1 MPYAIHQL
9 IPTLSPALLPFLSLS
24 ATSWKRQHPQWEY
37 RQWTLQEVRELMRHE
52 YPALTQHASDGMLFV
67 AARYFILCREGGLY
81 ADADVECAR
90 PFDGLTAEGR
100 LCLAESADTCGD
112 GRLTDALMLATQQGH
127 PFLRFAL
134 DRMEQEPELLEK
146 TGNALLVQLYEEFE
160 EKDTV
165 KLLPASTVMPC
176 TEDELE
182 LYRRGVLT
190 ENEMQERVGEARS
203 LCYYRLNRRSP
214 ARPIKNRQTEI
225 AYVSTTAGGVG
236 GAFQAGLRIHL
247 GLRSI
252 GLHSTMLVLQS
263 GLTAEENRRYGIRP
277 VRRTAG
283 QPCGYGAAM
292 QPLKAYPHYDMGSH
306 GFDPAEVGVN
316 LVEDIETL
324 NPRLVIL
331 HGVNGGLASIETL
344 GRIRQKVV
352 WRLPDCW
359 AFTGGCYY
367 PGGCTRYLTG
377 CGRCPKLGSED
388 PEDLSH
394 QVWRR
399 KADAWKRLDMTVV
412 VPTQWM
418 KRLAGE
424 SPLLAGRE
432 TVVIPNGLDLSLY
445 RPADRQL
452 ARKALRLPQDRK
464 IILFGAINAFD
475 PRKGFAY
482 LVEAL
487 RQLSGRHKEAYC
499 LAVFG
504 MGGRELGLDIP
515 VRFLGYL
522 RDPYLLRLAY
532 AAADVMAVPSLE
544 EAFGQ
549 TVSEAM
555 ACGTP
560 VVSFLGTGPESIVRH
575 LHSGYLAQYKDA
587 EDLAR
592 GIEWVLADEA
602 HTATLA
608 RNARR
613 QAEELYDMRK
623 VARQY
628 ESLYHRLTGR

>member
-1 MPYAIHQL
+1 MTIHQL
-9 IPTLSPALLPFLSLS
+9 LPTLSPALLPFLSLS
-24 ATSWKRQHPQWEY
+24 AASWKRQHPQWEY
-37 RQWTLQEVRELMRHE
+37 RQWTLQEVRELMWHE
-52 YPALTQHASDGMLFV
+52 YPTLTRTASDGMLAI

-90 PFDGLTAEGR
+90 PFDDLMTEGR
-100 LCLAESADTCGD
+100 LCLAESPDTCGD
-112 GRLTDALMLATQQGH
+112 GRLTDTLMLAGQQEH
-127 PFLRFAL
+127 PFLRFVL

-146 TGNALLVQLYEEFE
+146 PGNTLLTLLYEEFE
-160 EKDTV
+160 DKETV
-165 KLLPASTVMPC
+165 TLLPASAVMPC
-176 TEDELE
+176 TEDEME
-182 LYRRGVLT
+182 LYRRGKLAEDEMRQRT
-190 ENEMQERVGEARS
+190 EGARS
-203 LCYYRLNRRSP
+203 LCYYRLDRRPP
-214 ARPIKNRQTEI
+214 ARPVGSEKTEI

-263 GLTAEENRRYGIRP
+263 GLSAEENRRHDIRP
-277 VRRTAG
+277 VRRMTG

-292 QPLKAYPHYDMGSH
+292 RPLKAYPNYDMGSH
-306 GFDPAEVGVN
+306 GFDPAETGVN
-316 LVEDIETL
+316 LVEDIEAL

-344 GRIRQKVV
+344 GRIRRKLV

-377 CGRCPKLGSED
+377 CGRCPKLGSDD
-388 PEDLSH
+388 PDDLSYR
-394 QVWRR
+394 VWQR
-399 KADAWKRLDMTVV
+399 KADAWRQLDMTVV
-412 VPTQWM
+412 VPTLWM
-418 KRLAGE
+418 KRLAAE

-445 RPADRQL
+445 RPADRRL
-452 ARKALRLPQDRK
+452 ARRALRLPQDRK

-487 RQLSGRHKEAYC
+487 RQLSGRHKDEYG

-504 MGGRELGLDIP
+504 MGGHDLGLDIP
-515 VRFLGYL
+515 VHFLGYL

-555 ACGTP
+555 ACGIP
-560 VVSFLGTGPESIVRH
+560 VVSFLETGPESIVRH
-575 LHSGYLAQYKDA
+575 LHSGYLARYKDSA
-587 EDLAR
+587 DLAQ
-592 GIEWVLADEA
+592 GIEWVLADDGR
-602 HTATLA
+602 TATLA
-608 RNARR
+608 HNARR
-613 QAEELYDMRK
+613 QAVEQYDMRI